1 VDVTFHILGFLRR
14 KRKRPSRSGFQQGN
28 GGPPVIAWAFL
39 DILDRFLKLGP
50 NGPFAA
56 FEEYADA
63 IDREYSVKTINM
75 NFITPTDLP
84 DGADFIPVDVPVD
97 QYRRLPPEYSEY
109 PHKTQV
115 MTSKHLAEFVAE
127 VLQRFMHVDQ
137 FENYFETYGKLVA
150 TRVGEI
156 RISVDGEPWKVLDIE
171 ASIRDLPR
179 YNESW
184 IQDILKLRAI
194 FGLPIHVCDSGHSR
208 TEA

>member
-1 VDVTFHILGFLRR
+1 
-14 KRKRPSRSGFQQGN
+14 
-28 GGPPVIAWAFL
+28 
-39 DILDRFLKLGP
+39 
-50 NGPFAA
+50 
-56 FEEYADA
+56 
-63 IDREYSVKTINM
+63 
-75 NFITPTDLP
+75 
-84 DGADFIPVDVPVD
+84 
-97 QYRRLPPEYSEY
+97 
-109 PHKTQV
+109 